1 MPSCLLFWPACRV
14 LVVGCSSQPWLVP
27 KKDESAFLGT
37 WTKMLH
43 LPLPD
48 YAARRVSWCVSEF
61 CRQEDTAI
69 LAARG
74 RPALLVMPSVVDG
87 GHLAVHNMHEGS
99 FTLFAALCAPQGCPG
114 WTRTCARL

>member
-1 MPSCLLFWPACRV
+1 MISKHTWQMNTLVRAFWPACRV

-48 YAARRVSWCVSEF
+48 YAAGRVSST
-61 CRQEDTAI
+61 D
-69 LAARG
+69 
-74 RPALLVMPSVVDG
+74 
-87 GHLAVHNMHEGS
+87 
-99 FTLFAALCAPQGCPG
+99 
-114 WTRTCARL
+114 